1 MTHTYDLLTELTFE
15 QLIFRKVADVK
26 REQELAERRKQD
38 PQPQDLAQDH
48 LVRKIFSKFR
58 KPSDAGTAFISRQ
71 PTTLATQLQKSAL
84 SDLELGSKDPDG
96 AKSKSDSESEPK
108 PKVKGT
114 SKWAASLTG
123 PSAGTVAVPATTTI
137 TSKDTA
143 EADKEDA
150 ADAGSRRTEL
160 VCRKSEHIH
169 VVKDIRPPTQ
179 GNKWPKVPSSSR
191 PETIEESTE
200 PATAETAVAPVD
212 SASSRPRASITS
224 IIQTKGITSTDY
236 QQLIATLIDL
246 RVDLKL
252 EMQKLTSRVNKI
264 DQHVEELSR
273 KLDPSP
279 YLGSSEETKVKKVH
293 PTKASTSKKS
303 PVAPSPSSSSF
314 SRTHTIPKTVTSDE
328 VRAMLETE
336 IVEQEGSEDDQD
348 LTSKL

>member
-1 MTHTYDLLTELTFE
+1 M
-15 QLIFRKVADVK
+15 ADVK

-71 PTTLATQLQKSAL
+71 TATQLQKSAL

-96 AKSKSDSESEPK
+96 AKSKSDSESSEPK
-108 PKVKGT
+108 TKAK
-114 SKWAASLTG
+114 G
-123 PSAGTVAVPATTTI
+123 PSRWATSITGGPSGAAAVPSTTT
-137 TSKDTA
+137 TASKETA

-150 ADAGSRRTEL
+150 ADGGNRRTEL

-212 SASSRPRASITS
+212 SACSRPRASVTS
-224 IIQTKGITSTDY
+224 LVQSKGITSSDY

-264 DQHVEELSR
+264 DQHVEELGR
-273 KLDPSP
+273 RFDPSP
-279 YLGSSEETKVKKVH
+279 FPGPQQGSSEETKVKKIH
-293 PTKASTSKKS
+293 QMKPSSSTASSSKKS
-303 PVAPSPSSSSF
+303 PTPIVPSSSS
-314 SRTHTIPKTVTSDE
+314 SRSHQTKPKTMTSDE
-328 VRAMLETE
+328 VRAMLESA
-336 IVEQEGSEDDQD
+336 EGSEDDQD

>member
-1 MTHTYDLLTELTFE
+1 M
-15 QLIFRKVADVK
+15 ADVK

-38 PQPQDLAQDH
+38 PQPTDLAQDH

-58 KPSDAGTAFISRQ
+58 KPSDAGTAFISRT
-71 PTTLATQLQKSAL
+71 PASLTAHLQKSAAL

-96 AKSKSDSESEPK
+96 AKSKSDSESEGK
-108 PKVKGT
+108 PKVKGPSRWAT
-114 SKWAASLTG
+114 SLAGG
-123 PSAGTVAVPATTTI
+123 PSTTTVAVSTSAVTTT
-137 TSKDTA
+137 TTPASKETT

-150 ADAGSRRTEL
+150 ADAGNRRTEL

-200 PATAETAVAPVD
+200 PAMAETVIAPVD
-212 SASSRPRASITS
+212 TASSRPRASVTS
-224 IIQTKGITSTDY
+224 LVQTKGITSSDY
-236 QQLIATLIDL
+236 QQLITTLIDL

-264 DQHVEELSR
+264 DQHVEDLSR
-273 KLDPSP
+273 RLDPSP
-279 YLGSSEETKVKKVH
+279 FQGMGEETKVRKITHPVKV
-293 PTKASTSKKS
+293 SSKKS
-303 PVAPSPSSSSF
+303 PIPPAPSTSSRS
-314 SRTHTIPKTVTSDE
+314 HTKSKSGQPVRSEE
-328 VRAMLETE
+328 VQAMLETE
-336 IVEQEGSEDDQD
+336 VAEQEGSEDDQD

>member
-1 MTHTYDLLTELTFE
+1 M
-15 QLIFRKVADVK
+15 ADVK

-71 PTTLATQLQKSAL
+71 PTTQLQKSTL
-84 SDLELGSKDPDG
+84 SDLELGGKDQLDG
-96 AKSKSDSESEPK
+96 AKSKSDSESSE
-108 PKVKGT
+108 PKVKAKGSSRWAT
-114 SKWAASLTG
+114 SLAGG
-123 PSAGTVAVPATTTI
+123 PSAGTVAVPVTTTPA
-137 TSKDTA
+137 SKETA

-150 ADAGSRRTEL
+150 ADGGNRRTEL

-179 GNKWPKVPSSSR
+179 GNKWPKVPSTSR

-212 SASSRPRASITS
+212 TAGSRPRASVTS
-224 IIQTKGITSTDY
+224 LVQSKGITSSDY

-273 KLDPSP
+273 RLDPSP
-279 YLGSSEETKVKKVH
+279 FPALQQGEETKAKKIH
-293 PTKASTSKKS
+293 QMKISSSASSKKS
-303 PVAPSPSSSSF
+303 PIAPSSSRSHQ
-314 SRTHTIPKTVTSDE
+314 TKQTKTVTSDD
-328 VRAMLETE
+328 VRAMLESAE
-336 IVEQEGSEDDQD
+336 VGEGSEDDQD